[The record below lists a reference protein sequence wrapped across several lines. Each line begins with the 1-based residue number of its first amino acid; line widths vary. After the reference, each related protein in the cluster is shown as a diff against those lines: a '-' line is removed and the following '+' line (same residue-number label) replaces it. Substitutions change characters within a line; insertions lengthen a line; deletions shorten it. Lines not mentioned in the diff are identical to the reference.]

1 MDHNKP
7 KSKKKKK
14 GFKNVLKFIIIIAII
29 AGFLAAGATAGLV
42 AASLKNI
49 KKVDTSRIN
58 QILDE
63 NSFILDQNGLV
74 IEKIQSDGLRTI
86 VDYDDIDEDL
96 KNAFIATE
104 DRTFFEHH
112 GFNYKRL
119 VGAVLQGVTSGGKIK
134 GTSTITQQLARNLY
148 LEEIKSVRTLSRK
161 IKEAYYTVQLEK
173 DLRKEQIFEA
183 YLNTIYLGSGA
194 YGVNAAA
201 QTYFSKNADDLT
213 IPESALIAG
222 ITQLPNNHSPIKIL
236 NKADVSEDD
245 YIIDSNDEIYT
256 TVFNEDSIARYHSVL
271 GFMKLEGYI
280 SEEEYQDGMTVDLKT
295 ILNPSKNKN
304 SEISSYFSDLLKEE
318 VIAALEEALNT
329 SRERAQEIL
338 YTQGLKIYSTLDL
351 DMQKT
356 LENVYSD
363 PENFPKLQY
372 PKDRQGNILV
382 IRRDQVNNS
391 IVSNSIVLYQYDN
404 LIDKSGDLIIPESD
418 YIYDENGNLVLLK
431 NKRLNFISLYENG
444 SVVGIQV
451 LVKDTYKADTSKEQY
466 LPNKNEYLIPEIF
479 IYKGQKVLLPSE
491 SKSYD
496 KNKNLVVAK
505 SFLDSNPSFF
515 NKDDS
520 NNLTIDKENFSI
532 SSKGIVQPQSASV
545 IVDYSTGSIKALM
558 GGRNV
563 SGQKIFNRAIN
574 PRQPGSSIKPLSVYT
589 PAIDMGMTPATV
601 IDDVPHYGA
610 DGSLWPK
617 NWYSEKYWGL
627 STIREAIVW
636 SQNVVAVK
644 TEEQVGLSTSVEY
657 LKKMGISTIKESGN
671 YNDMNLSALALGG
684 MTEGISPLEMAS
696 AYGAI
701 GNKGIYIKPRTFTK
715 ITDNSGNI
723 IYENNPWK
731 EFVVNE
737 KTAFL
742 VTDMLHEAVTAGT
755 GARAKFESSNSKI
768 PVAGKTGTTSDNY
781 DAWFVGYTPYY
792 SASVWIGNDLQIEL
806 DSGSKSS
813 AILWQSFMNTIHENY
828 ADTSFEKPNG
838 IVTVAVD
845 TKSGKLPTELSYLDT
860 RNTVRNEYFAEGTQP
875 TEYDDLHVQLTVC
888 ADSGLI
894 PTGYCP
900 ITSLENRVF
909 IKRNPPYIPSENI
922 DINEFAMIPRDWIY
936 EIPQKYCNVHGY
948 GYLYQ
953 YNKDNLPEGT
963 IQMPDGTIQL
973 PGNILLMDDG
983 SFMLPNGQIIP
994 PQQNVNDYIESNPD
1008 LVNSPDPITGELPP
1022 PTAFT
1027 PPEPPVEV
1035 QPIEIQ
1041 PVEIQPVEIQPEV
1054 ESDTPSNDDNEN
1066 EQTGASE

>member
-1 MDHNKP
+1 MDYNKP
-7 KSKKKKK
+7 KPKKKKK
-14 GFKNVLKFIIIIAII
+14 GFKNALKVILIVVIIV
-29 AGFLAAGATAGLV
+29 GFLAAGATAGLV
-42 AASLKNI
+42 ASSLKNI
-49 KKVDTSRIN
+49 KKIDTSNIN

-96 KNAFIATE
+96 KNAFLATE
-104 DRTFFEHH
+104 DRTFFQHH

-119 VGAVLQGVTSGGKIK
+119 VGAVLQGVTSGGRIK

-148 LEEIKSVRTLSRK
+148 LSEIKSDRTYSRK
-161 IKEAYYTVQLEK
+161 IQEAYYTVQLEK
-173 DLRKEQIFEA
+173 DLKKEQIFEA

-194 YGVNAAA
+194 YGVNAAS

-222 ITQLPNNHSPIKIL
+222 ITSSPTNHSPIKVL
-236 NKADVSEDD
+236 KKEDVNEDD

-256 TVFNEDSIARYHSVL
+256 TVFNPDSIDRYHSVL

-280 SEEEYQDGMTVDLKT
+280 TEAEYQDGMTVDLKT

-304 SEISSYFSDLLKEE
+304 SEISSYFSDLLKED
-318 VIAALEEALNT
+318 VIAALEETLNIT
-329 SRERAQEIL
+329 RERAQEIL

-351 DMQKT
+351 EMQKT
-356 LENVYSD
+356 LEDVYADS
-363 PENFPKLQY
+363 ENFPKLQY
-372 PKDRQGNILV
+372 SKDRQGNILV
-382 IRRDQVNNS
+382 HQT
-391 IVSNSIVLYQYDN
+391 IVLYQYDN
-404 LIDKSGDLIIPESD
+404 IIDKSGDLIIPESD
-418 YIYDENGNLVLLK
+418 YKYDENGNLVLLK
-431 NKRLNFISLYENG
+431 NKRINFISLYENG

-451 LVKDTYKADTSKEQY
+451 IVSDTYKADTSKEQY
-466 LPNKNEYLIPEIF
+466 LPSKDEYLIPEIF

-496 KNKNLVVAK
+496 EDKNLVVAK

-520 NNLTIDKENFSI
+520 NNLAIDKENFSI
-532 SSKGIVQPQSASV
+532 SSKGVVQPQSASV
-545 IVDYSTGSIKALM
+545 IIDYSTGSIKALM
-558 GGRNV
+558 GGRNI

-574 PRQPGSSIKPLSVYT
+574 PRQPGSSIKPLSVYA
-589 PAIDMGMTPATV
+589 PAIEMGMTPATI

-617 NWYSEKYWGL
+617 NWYADKYWGL

-644 TEEQVGLSTSVEY
+644 TEEQVGLSNSVDY
-657 LKKMGISTIKESGN
+657 LKKMGISTIRESGN

-684 MTEGISPLEMAS
+684 MTEGISPLEMAA
-696 AYGAI
+696 AYGSL
-701 GNKGIYIKPRTFTK
+701 GNDGVYIKPRTFTK

-742 VTDMLHEAVTAGT
+742 ITDMLREAVTAGT

-828 ADTSFEKPNG
+828 ADISFEKPNG

-845 TKSGKLPTELSYLDT
+845 TKSGKLPTELSYLDP

-909 IKRNPPYIPSENI
+909 VKRNPP
-922 DINEFAMIPRDWIY
+922 NEFATVPRDWIY
-936 EIPQKYCNVHGY
+936 EIPQKYCNIHGY

-963 IQMPDGTIQL
+963 IQLPDGTIQL

-1008 LVNSPDPITGELPP
+1008 LVNSPDPMTGELPP
-1022 PTAFT
+1022 PTSFT
-1027 PPEPPVEV
+1027 PPEP
-1035 QPIEIQ
+1035 
-1041 PVEIQPVEIQPEV
+1041 PVEIQPEV
-1054 ESDTPSNDDNEN
+1054 ESDTLNIDEDETKKNKK
-1066 EQTGASE
+1066 SE